1 MRNNQV
7 RIIKDMKSYRVGDGR
22 IHIREASSQPAQADI
37 VISLINKYVKNGGKL
52 SDAAILYRVKKEAA
66 VLVSTLETIGMPFY
80 TRDLVDDVH
89 LGMCYKDMLAYYRL
103 SRGIPEDGDLVR
115 IINRPKRYIRS
126 NLIKNCGFDRNKI
139 YEACTANA
147 QRHECLRI
155 NDTINDMFLD
165 FRSLSRIDNPTQFLY
180 YIYNNMGYEES

>member
-1 MRNNQV
+1 M
-7 RIIKDMKSYRVGDGR
+7 
-22 IHIREASSQPAQADI
+22 
-37 VISLINKYVKNGGKL
+37 
-52 SDAAILYRVKKEAA
+52 
-66 VLVSTLETIGMPFY
+66 LVNTLETIGMPFF
-80 TRDLVDDVH
+80 TRDNVDDIH
-89 LGMCYKDMLAYYRL
+89 LGICFYDMLAYYRL

-180 YIYNNMGYEES
+180 YIYNNMGYEESMYEYAEYVGIDKDDIMNQSEMMKKESMKLDNMSEWYNYIMNKDYRQRVDKENGCLLYTSDAADD